1 MATKDFSKGLV
12 LEASATRICFL
23 SGFPAVH
30 SNLAF
35 SFPLTLSFIH
45 SQLFNFCYSLEF
57 GGKGGMLDAVLAGA
71 TVAAR
76 VDAAKALLKVIVV
89 EGGISCEF
97 SLSSLTFSKRRT
109 PTSECL

>member
-1 MATKDFSKGLV
+1 
-12 LEASATRICFL
+12 
-23 SGFPAVH
+23 
-30 SNLAF
+30 
-35 SFPLTLSFIH
+35 
-45 SQLFNFCYSLEF
+45 
-57 GGKGGMLDAVLAGA
+57 MLDAVLAGA

-109 PTSECL
+109 PTCECL

>member
-1 MATKDFSKGLV
+1 MNSRGP
-12 LEASATRICFL
+12 LESHTFRLTRCF
-23 SGFPAVH
+23 
-30 SNLAF
+30 
-35 SFPLTLSFIH
+35 FIH
-45 SQLFNFCYSLEF
+45 NSYFCYSLEF

-97 SLSSLTFSKRRT
+97 SSHHVPSRNGDLTLA
-109 PTSECL
+109 CL

>member
-12 LEASATRICFL
+12 LFFSIFSSIESR
-23 SGFPAVH
+23 PADEKK
-30 SNLAF
+30 SNLHF
-35 SFPLTLSFIH
+35 SLYSLFTLI
-45 SQLFNFCYSLEF
+45 SLEF

-89 EGGISCEF
+89 EGGISCE
-97 SLSSLTFSKRRT
+97 
-109 PTSECL
+109 

>member
-12 LEASATRICFL
+12 LEASATRICFKKWSRGRGPFIL
-23 SGFPAVH
+23 HVS
-30 SNLAF
+30 SNTFL
-35 SFPLTLSFIH
+35 H
-45 SQLFNFCYSLEF
+45 SQLSYFCYSLEF

-97 SLSSLTFSKRRT
+97 SSHHVPSRNGDLTLA
-109 PTSECL
+109 CL